1 MKITLKKI
9 EKTEKTGEKIKN
21 VNQTE
26 LDFALIM
33 PEMDFPL
40 NSA

>member
-9 EKTEKTGEKIKN
+9 EKTGEKIKN